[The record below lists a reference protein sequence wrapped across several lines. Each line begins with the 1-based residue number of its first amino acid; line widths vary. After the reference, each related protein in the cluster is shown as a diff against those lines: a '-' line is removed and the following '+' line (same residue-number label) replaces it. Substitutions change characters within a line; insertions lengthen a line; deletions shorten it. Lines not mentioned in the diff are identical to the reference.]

1 MKIVQKNAQL
11 VIPREELN
19 KISGNKRRR
28 LSVVI
33 TDPRSRHMILTRYPE
48 NLKVWHQ
55 TTIQRETD
63 FIPTVILKKA
73 KISHSKNFSLKHSDG
88 NLIVR
93 RISNG

>member
-1 MKIVQKNAQL
+1 
-11 VIPREELN
+11 LN

-48 NLKVWHQ
+48 DLKVWYQ
-55 TTIQRETD
+55 TTIQRGTD
-63 FIPTVILKKA
+63 FIPTTVLMKA
-73 KISHSKNFSLKHSDG
+73 KISHSKNFSLKHDGG

-93 RISNG
+93 RVSND